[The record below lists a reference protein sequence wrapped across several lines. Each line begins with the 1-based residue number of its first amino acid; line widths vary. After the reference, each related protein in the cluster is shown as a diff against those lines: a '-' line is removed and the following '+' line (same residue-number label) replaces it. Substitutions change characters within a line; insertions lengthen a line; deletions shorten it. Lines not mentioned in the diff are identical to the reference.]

1 VGVAVEMITVPK
13 RLGFVGVGTMGTPMA
28 EHLLRGGFEV
38 IVHDLVPE
46 RLEALAARGAKVM
59 PSPAAV
65 ARESESVI
73 CMLPMPQDTE
83 RVVFGVDGLVHGL
96 RPGSTVI
103 DMSTNSPAFARRA
116 FTELTARGFDFLEAP
131 VSLGEKGARS
141 GTLTI
146 MVAGSPAT
154 FERHQRVFQA
164 MATRVYFLEVVGCA
178 QLAKLVSNFVSIV
191 AIGSV
196 AEALVLGTK
205 GGVKPDLMYDILE
218 NSIADSRVLRN
229 IGPKILAGDFSPT
242 FALDLAFKDLDL
254 ALECGRE
261 YGVPLP
267 LTAACRELFGFARAA
282 GRGDLDCR
290 AVITT
295 LEDVCRVT
303 VRSRPDGGGAR

>member
-1 VGVAVEMITVPK
+1 M
-13 RLGFVGVGTMGTPMA
+13 GVGTMGTPMA
-28 EHLLRGGFEV
+28 EHLLGAGFDV
-38 IVHDLVPE
+38 IVHDVVPTRAE
-46 RLEALAARGAKVM
+46 GLAARGARVRS
-59 PSPAAV
+59 SPAAV
-65 ARESESVI
+65 ARESDSVI
-73 CMLPMPQDTE
+73 CMLPMPHDTE
-83 RVVFGVDGLVHGL
+83 SVLFGADGLVHGL

-116 FTELTARGFDFLEAP
+116 FTELTARGFEFLEAP

-141 GTLTI
+141 GTLTV
-146 MVAGSPAT
+146 MVAGAPAT
-154 FERHQRVFQA
+154 FERHRGVFQA
-164 MATRVYFLEVVGCA
+164 MATHVYFLEAVGCA

-205 GGVKPDLMYDILE
+205 GGVRPDLMYDILE

-229 IGPKILAGDFSPT
+229 IGPRILAGDFSPT
-242 FALDLAFKDLDL
+242 FALELAFKDLDL

-282 GRGDLDCR
+282 GRGELDCR
-290 AVITT
+290 AVITV
-295 LEDVCRVT
+295 LEEVCGVT
-303 VRSRPDGGGAR
+303 ARSRPDGGGVG

>member
-1 VGVAVEMITVPK
+1 
-13 RLGFVGVGTMGTPMA
+13 MA
-28 EHLLRGGFEV
+28 EHLLGAGFDV
-38 IVHDLVPE
+38 AVHDIAPARVL
-46 RLEALAARGAKVM
+46 ALATRGAKVL

-65 ARESESVI
+65 ARESDSVI
-73 CMLPMPQDTE
+73 CMLPMPHDTE
-83 RVVFGVDGLVHGL
+83 RVVFGADGLVHGL

-116 FTELTARGFDFLEAP
+116 FTQLTARGFDFLEAP

-146 MVAGSPAT
+146 MAAGAPAT
-154 FERHQRVFQA
+154 FERHRSVFQA
-164 MATRVYFLEVVGCA
+164 MAAQIYFLEAVGSA

-205 GGVKPDLMYDILE
+205 GGVRPDQMYDILA

-229 IGPKILAGDFSPT
+229 IGPRILAGDFSPT
-242 FALDLAFKDLDL
+242 FALELAFKDLDL

-290 AVITT
+290 AVITA
-295 LEDVCRVT
+295 LEDVCGVT
-303 VRSRPDGGGAR
+303 VRSRPDGEGAR